1 MNYLDKVYVT
11 ENVINKEDLLQIVT
25 HLKNTP
31 VTFDE
36 TGYSPYG
43 VYTANGNPTLPYV
56 LDKYYNILK
65 NIIETSFN
73 CSVYDEGITSVVEMK
88 TGDSMPVH
96 LDHGS
101 AQDQNVGF
109 KTGAGHPSR
118 DLSSVLYYNNDYE
131 GGEIYFPKQDLLIKP
146 QPGMFICFPA
156 KDEFPH
162 QVKEIKSGYRWCST
176 NFWCTKKD

>member
-1 MNYLDKVYVT
+1 MDKIYITKNILDKKDS
-11 ENVINKEDLLQIVT
+11 EQIIL

-31 VTFDE
+31 VIFDE

-43 VYTANGNPTLPYV
+43 VYTGNGSETLPNLLEV
-56 LDKYYNILK
+56 YYNKIK

-73 CSVYDEGITSVVEMK
+73 CSVYDEGLSSVVEMK

-101 AQDQNVGF
+101 AQNEKVGF

-118 DLSSVLYYNNDYE
+118 DISSVLYYNDDFD
-131 GGEIYFPKQDLLIKP
+131 GGEIYFPNQDLLIKP
-146 QPGMFICFPA
+146 EPGLFVCFPA
-156 KDEFPH
+156 NDNFPH
-162 QVKEIKSGYRWCST
+162 GVREIKSGYRWCST
-176 NFWCTKKD
+176 TFWCIKKD